1 MLALCVT
8 GPESCGKST
17 LAAALA
23 QRLGRPLVLEQ
34 ARDLMAPG
42 VPYDESLLERLCA
55 AQEAAEA
62 AVAEAAA
69 SETAVAETAV
79 AKAPVLDTDVLVIA
93 VWWRERFAPS
103 EHTPWPTWLAAALAR
118 RSPRHYLL
126 CEPDLPWVP
135 DPLRESPKDRRRLLE
150 RYRALLKGDVFSWQ
164 SVTGVGP
171 ERLNGALASLPEPLR
186 SV

>member
-62 AVAEAAA
+62 AVAE
-69 SETAVAETAV
+69 TAV

-118 RSPRHYLL
+118 RAPRHYLL

-135 DPLRESPKDRRRLLE
+135 DPLRESPKDRRRLFE
-150 RYRALLKGDVFSWQ
+150 RYRALLEGDVFSWQ

-171 ERLNGALASLPEPLR
+171 ERLKGALASLPEPLR
-186 SV
+186 PV